1 MTRSRYGV
9 ILVASVGAAALALT
23 SCSSSTTSSES
34 TSAAAAA
41 TSAAAAASSAAPA
54 ASSAAASAA
63 GSAAASAAGS
73 AAASG
78 GVPSWCGPDP
88 ITLGFADGFGGNSWR
103 LVTTASGKDE
113 AAKCPSV
120 KDLIYTDGQGDLQK
134 SISDIQG
141 MVAKG
146 VNALVVFPDASEAI
160 LPTLKEAF
168 DAGVVTVP
176 YRVFPGGKDGV
187 DYTKFIALDAA
198 NDGHNYADF
207 FKKALPDGG
216 NILVLSG
223 PKGNSQGTLMAE
235 ELRKELGADG
245 KYKFIGESPFEVTNW
260 DPALSQ
266 KVLTAAIA
274 KYPQI
279 DGIASDFGPSLVG
292 ALPEFTKAGK
302 KIPVLATSDG
312 NVLGCLW
319 EDQKAAGNEFPM
331 FTVQTGNDHART
343 AIDYA
348 VAVAT
353 KGTVPTTTAH
363 QHQIF
368 EDSLDPSKP
377 VQCRKDL
384 PGDIYL
390 SAQLSA
396 EDQAALMK

>member
-23 SCSSSTTSSES
+23 SCSSSSTSSES

-54 ASSAAASAA
+54 ASSAAPAAS
-63 GSAAASAAGS
+63 SAAAS

-78 GVPSWCGPDP
+78 GVPSWCGPNE

-103 LVTTASGKDE
+103 LVTTESGKQE

-120 KDLIYTDGQGDLQK
+120 KQLIYTDGQGDLQK

-198 NDGHNYADF
+198 NDGHNYADWI
-207 FKKALPDGG
+207 KKALPDGG
-216 NILVLSG
+216 NVLVLSG
-223 PKGNSQGTLMAE
+223 PKGNSQGTLMSE

-245 KYKFIGESPFEVTNW
+245 KYKFIGEEPFEVTNW

-279 DGIASDFGPSLVG
+279 DAIASDFGPSLVG

-302 KIPVLATSDG
+302 KIPALATSDG
-312 NVLGCLW
+312 NVLGCFW

-331 FTVQTGNDHART
+331 LTVQTGNDHART

-348 VAVAT
+348 VAEAT
-353 KGTVPTTTAH
+353 GGTIPTATAH
-363 QHQIF
+363 QHQVF

>member
-1 MTRSRYGV
+1 
-9 ILVASVGAAALALT
+9 
-23 SCSSSTTSSES
+23 
-34 TSAAAAA
+34 
-41 TSAAAAASSAAPA
+41 
-54 ASSAAASAA
+54 
-63 GSAAASAAGS
+63 
-73 AAASG
+73 
-78 GVPSWCGPDP
+78 
-88 ITLGFADGFGGNSWR
+88 
-103 LVTTASGKDE
+103 
-113 AAKCPSV
+113 
-120 KDLIYTDGQGDLQK
+120 
-134 SISDIQG
+134 
-141 MVAKG
+141 
-146 VNALVVFPDASEAI
+146 VFPDASEAI

-187 DYTKFIALDAA
+187 DYTKYIALDGAA
-198 NDGHNYADF
+198 DGNNYAEF

-223 PKGNSQGTLMAE
+223 PKGNSQGTIMSKALHDNLA
-235 ELRKELGADG
+235 KEGD
-245 KYKFIGESPFEVTNW
+245 KYTFIGEQPFEVTNW

-312 NVLGCLW
+312 NVLGCFW

-331 FTVQTGNDHART
+331 LTVQTGNDHART

-353 KGTVPTTTAH
+353 GGEVPETTAH
-363 QHQIF
+363 VHQVF